1 MRSKVIRGWIVGLL
15 AVLAVL
21 VGMSP
26 AWAHAELESSDPQDG
41 EILASAPAL
50 ISFTFGEQILSEG
63 NAVTLTDVAA
73 DTRLEVGPVEVDG
86 DTVSVAWPQSSPA
99 GEFRAAYRVVS
110 ADGHPIAG
118 TVTFTVE
125 QAVGAVEASPVP
137 ASASPTASASPNA
150 PASPNASATSLPASP
165 TPEQGDADAGFLA
178 WVLGIGLA
186 VLLGAMAG
194 MWVMRRTR

>member
-1 MRSKVIRGWIVGLL
+1 MRSHMIRASIVGLL
-15 AVLAVL
+15 AVVAIV
-21 VGMSP
+21 VGVSP
-26 AWAHAELESSDPQDG
+26 AGAHAELESSDPQDG
-41 EILASAPAL
+41 TTLASAPAS

-86 DTVSVAWPQSSPA
+86 DTVSVAWPESSPA

-118 TVTFTVE
+118 TISFTVE
-125 QAVGAVEASPVP
+125 QAVGAGEATPVA
-137 ASASPTASASPNA
+137 ASASPTTSASPA
-150 PASPNASATSLPASP
+150 SSASPTSVPASP
-165 TPEQGDADAGFLA
+165 TPEEGDADAGFLA

-186 VLLGAMAG
+186 ILLGAMAG

>member
-1 MRSKVIRGWIVGLL
+1 MRSQVIRGWIVGLL
-15 AVLAVL
+15 AVFAVL
-21 VGMSP
+21 VGVSP

-73 DTRLEVGPVEVDG
+73 DTRLEVGPVEVEG

-118 TVTFTVE
+118 TITFTVE
-125 QAVGAVEASPVP
+125 RAVGAVEASPVA
-137 ASASPTASASPNA
+137 ASASPTTTASPTASATSV
-150 PASPNASATSLPASP
+150 PAGP

>member
-1 MRSKVIRGWIVGLL
+1 MRSQVIRGWIVGLL
-15 AVLAVL
+15 GVLVVL
-21 VGMSP
+21 VGVAP
-26 AWAHAELESSDPQDG
+26 AGAHAELTSSDPQDG
-41 EILASAPAL
+41 ESLAAAPAL

-73 DTRLEVGPVEVDG
+73 DTRLEVGPVEVEG

-118 TVTFTVE
+118 TITFTVE
-125 QAVGAVEASPVP
+125 QAVGAVEATPAAASASPI
-137 ASASPTASASPNA
+137 ASASPTTTDTSV
-150 PASPNASATSLPASP
+150 PAGP

-186 VLLGAMAG
+186 ILLGAMAG